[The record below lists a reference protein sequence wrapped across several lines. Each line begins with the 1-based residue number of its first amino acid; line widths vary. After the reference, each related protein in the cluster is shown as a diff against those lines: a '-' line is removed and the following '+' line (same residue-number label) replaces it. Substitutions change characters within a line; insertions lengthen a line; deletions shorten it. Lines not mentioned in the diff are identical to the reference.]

1 MQSWRKTKQIHAR
14 LRGARVEADDIT
26 SRPFVILDEYFLF
39 AWRGVSSRW
48 RRSAVFFASTFSCS
62 IHHRC
67 FHPVRACFRPSLY
80 NAVESC
86 NREFLHE
93 CKTADETALQIVSG
107 PLALC
112 FVPVIVPFRFLNFF
126 LCIFTNFLSARLN
139 SKFFFFLIFFLC
151 HVSLL
156 FCFHS
161 YSYSTDIFVFYSQL
175 CLIFT
180 ISHHSF
186 LVVFRSCLV
195 CPSFRPPFHWFSHFF
210 TVSYSLVSYSLPLLR
225 WFHLTFIILA
235 LKPAPSC

>member
-14 LRGARVEADDIT
+14 LRYARAEADDIT

-48 RRSAVFFASTFSCS
+48 RRSAVFFASTFSRS

-80 NAVESC
+80 SAVESC
-86 NREFLHE
+86 NREFRHE
-93 CKTADETALQIVSG
+93 CKTAAETALRIVSG

-151 HVSLL
+151 HASRL
-156 FCFHS
+156 FRFHS
-161 YSYSTDIFVFYSQL
+161 CSHSTDIFVFYFQL
-175 CLIFT
+175 CLIFI
-180 ISHHSF
+180 ISYHSF
-186 LVVFRSCLV
+186 LVVFLILFSL
-195 CPSFRPPFHWFSHFF
+195 SFFSLSFSLIF
-210 TVSYSLVSYSLPLLR
+210 SFLYSFLYLSFVLSVIVPMV
-225 WFHLTFIILA
+225 HLKFLYNLNA
-235 LKPAPSC
+235 KS

>member
-67 FHPVRACFRPSLY
+67 FHPVRACFRPNLY

-156 FCFHS
+156 FRFHS

-210 TVSYSLVSYSLPLLR
+210 TVSYSLVSYSLPLFR